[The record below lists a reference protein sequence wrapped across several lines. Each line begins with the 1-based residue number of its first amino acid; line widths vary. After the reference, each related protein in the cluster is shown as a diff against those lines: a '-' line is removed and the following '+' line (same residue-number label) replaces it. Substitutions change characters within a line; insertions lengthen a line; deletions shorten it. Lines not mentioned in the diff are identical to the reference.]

1 MPRDDSDA
9 DDCWELGFACAKHS
23 TVLSCPGI
31 GLSVIVRGSR
41 QEQEMETEL
50 QLESNFAEQLAGL
63 YSEWQ
68 AAPVPNP
75 KLLLLNE
82 GLAAQLG
89 LSVAALRSDGAALF
103 SGQRLASGSR
113 PVAQAYAGHQFGVFN
128 PQLGDGRA
136 LLLGEIRD
144 PQGKLWDLHLK
155 GSGRTPFSRG
165 GDGKAALGPMLREYV
180 IGEALHALGI
190 PSTRALGVVATGE
203 TVQREQPLPGAI
215 LARVASSHLR
225 VGTFQF
231 VAVREQED
239 LLRRLADYAIARHY
253 PELAELCGG
262 ERYLAFV
269 DAVMQR
275 QARLI
280 AQWMGVGFIHG
291 VMNTDNMSIAGE
303 SIDFGPCAFLDA
315 YDPGTVFSSID
326 QNGRYAYGEQPRIGQ
341 WNLVRL
347 AECLVPLVADDVDQ
361 AIARLTETLQR
372 FPQLY
377 QQAWREVFARK
388 LGIPDVRAEDGAL
401 MEDFLLLLDQE
412 HADFTLAFRSL
423 AADLQD
429 MDPAQ
434 RERLGIP
441 AIPESWASWR
451 ARWHARLG
459 DARPAGAVAAA
470 MDAVN
475 PLYIPRNHQVEITL
489 AAASQSNDS
498 RLLEKL
504 LTVLADPYT
513 ARLEYLPYSEPM
525 PGSFGPYRT
534 FCGT

>member
-1 MPRDDSDA
+1 
-9 DDCWELGFACAKHS
+9 
-23 TVLSCPGI
+23 
-31 GLSVIVRGSR
+31 
-41 QEQEMETEL
+41 MEVEL
-50 QLESNFAEQLAGL
+50 QLESHFAKQLEGL
-63 YSEWQ
+63 YTEWQ
-68 AAPVPNP
+68 AAVVPNP

-82 GLAAQLG
+82 GLATQLG
-89 LSVAALRSDGAALF
+89 LSVMALRAEGAALL

-165 GDGKAALGPMLREYV
+165 GDGKAALGPMLREYL
-180 IGEALHALGI
+180 IGEAMHALGI
-190 PSTRALGVVATGE
+190 PSTRALAVVATGE
-203 TVQREQPLPGAI
+203 AVQREQPLPGAI

-231 VAVREQED
+231 VAVREQDE
-239 LLRRLADYAIARHY
+239 LLRRLANYAIARHY
-253 PELAELCGG
+253 PDLQVLAGG

-269 DAVMQR
+269 EAVMQR
-275 QARLI
+275 QAKLI

-303 SIDFGPCAFLDA
+303 SIDYGPCAFMDA
-315 YDPGTVFSSID
+315 YDPATVFSSID

-347 AECLVPLVADDVDQ
+347 AESLVPLVDADVDQ

-372 FPQLY
+372 FPRLY
-377 QQAWREVFARK
+377 QQAWREIFARK
-388 LGIPDVRAEDGAL
+388 LGITKVNAEDDAL
-401 MEDFLLLLDQE
+401 MEDFLLLLDDE

-423 AADLQD
+423 AAELQD
-429 MDPAQ
+429 MATEQ

-441 AIPESWASWR
+441 AVPESWAAWSE
-451 ARWHARLG
+451 RWLARLG
-459 DARPAGAVAAA
+459 NVRPFAAVGVA

-475 PLYIPRNHQVEITL
+475 PMYIPRNHQVEIAL
-489 AAASQSNDS
+489 AAATEANDS
-498 RLLEKL
+498 RPLEKL
-504 LTVLADPYT
+504 LAVLAAPYS
-513 ARLEYLPYSEPM
+513 ARPEYLPYSEPM
-525 PGSFGPYRT
+525 PGSFGPFRT